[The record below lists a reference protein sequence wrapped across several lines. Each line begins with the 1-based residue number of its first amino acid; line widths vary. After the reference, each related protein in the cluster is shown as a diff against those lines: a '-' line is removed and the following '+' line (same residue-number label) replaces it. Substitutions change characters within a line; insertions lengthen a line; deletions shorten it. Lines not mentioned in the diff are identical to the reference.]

1 MSIYRT
7 LFNIGKSLFAVT
19 EISKLLPLAMDE
31 IIRETRAERGM
42 IVVYGK
48 NHEPLFETARALDR
62 KDIERPEFEA
72 SKTVIESVRQ
82 TGHGQVIPNALRDPA
97 LQASKSIA
105 RLRVL
110 SVACAP
116 LRDENES
123 FGVIYIDHR
132 NVEALFDDDTG
143 KLLAEFAELIS
154 LAVKNALERRRM
166 IENYLKEKTKLPAI
180 KGHGEIVFNSPAMA
194 QIIKGVEKIAKTDVT
209 VLITGESG
217 TGKDLIARIVH
228 DKSARGDKTFEA
240 LNCAALP
247 DSMIE
252 AELFGYKRGA
262 FTDAKQDRPGAI
274 AAANHGTLFLDE
286 IGEMSLALQAKLLR
300 FLQFREYKPLGSDET
315 KKAEVRIIAATNRNL
330 PELIRQGKFREDF
343 YARLSVVEFKL
354 PPLRERREEVLPLAF
369 HFLHH
374 FSDLYKKPELEL
386 SLAAQEYL
394 EHHDF
399 PFNIRELKNMIQR
412 AVLFSDDRIIQPE
425 NFQLAFSSPAALYGD
440 EKNFKRAKAQ
450 VVADFER
457 RFLLARLRETNGNV
471 AKAAAL
477 AEMPKPNFHQK
488 MKKYG
493 IHPKQLPREE
503 MNRA

>member
-31 IIRETRAERGM
+31 IIRETQAERGM

-48 NHEPLFETARALDR
+48 KNEPLFETARALDR

-72 SKTVIESVRQ
+72 SRTIIETARR
-82 TGHGQVIPNALRDPA
+82 TGQSQVIPNALRDPT

-105 RLRVL
+105 RLHVL

-116 LRDENES
+116 LRDEKEV

-132 NVEALFDDDTG
+132 KVEALFNDDTG
-143 KLLAEFAELIS
+143 RLLSEFAGLIS

-180 KGHGEIVFNSPAMA
+180 KEHGEFVFNSPAMA
-194 QIIKGVEKIAKTDVT
+194 QVINGVGKIAKTDVT

-228 DKSARGDKTFEA
+228 EKSARSDKTFEA

-315 KKAEVRIIAATNRNL
+315 KKADVRLIAATNRNL
-330 PELIRQGKFREDF
+330 PALIQQGKFREDF

-354 PPLRERREEVLPLAF
+354 PPLRERREEIPPLAF
-369 HFLHH
+369 HFLNH
-374 FSDLYKKPELEL
+374 FSGLYNKPDLEF

-394 EHHDF
+394 KHHDF

-412 AVLFSDDRIIQPE
+412 AVLFADDRIIQPE
-425 NFQLAFSSPAALYGD
+425 NFQQIASAPAAIYSD
-440 EKNFKRAKAQ
+440 EKNFKRAKEK
-450 VVADFER
+450 VVSAFER
-457 RFLLARLRETNGNV
+457 HFLIARLRETNGNI
-471 AKAAAL
+471 AKAAEL

-493 IHPKQLPREE
+493 INPKQLPS
-503 MNRA
+503 AA